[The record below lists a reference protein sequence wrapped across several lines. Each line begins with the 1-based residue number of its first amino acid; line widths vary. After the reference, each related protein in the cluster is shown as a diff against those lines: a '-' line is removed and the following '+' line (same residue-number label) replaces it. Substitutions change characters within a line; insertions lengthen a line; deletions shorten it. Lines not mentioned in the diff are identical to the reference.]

1 MKLSDYKLQHMGW
14 KGNMTYDEMV
24 SHLNRIQP
32 RKTIQNQKNH
42 IEDEIK
48 AITKR
53 SRKSENND
61 ECPNDSEDEKKTA
74 MKRSRKSENNDE
86 CPNDSEDENKTAM
99 KRSRKSENNNECSN
113 GSKDEKKTAMK
124 RSRKSENNDECSND
138 SQDENKTAMKRSRK
152 SENNDECSNDSED
165 GNKTAMKKS
174 RKSENNDECPNT
186 SKGLEGNCNEDSR
199 FMSDDMVIK
208 AVESNEHIKELK
220 KPKPQ
225 NSPITSRLN
234 VSTKISKGVL
244 NSAKIKQSHQEIITK
259 DTACE
264 DIRFVTD
271 DIREMRKSKCSIC
284 GDLFLSSQ
292 IRHHIKDKHGVSL
305 NEFGPIKDINNSFY
319 R

>member
-32 RKTIQNQKNH
+32 RKTIQNQKDN

-61 ECPNDSEDEKKTA
+61 ECPNDSEDE
-74 MKRSRKSENNDE
+74 
-86 CPNDSEDENKTAM
+86 NKTAM
-99 KRSRKSENNNECSN
+99 KRSRNSENNNECSN
-113 GSKDEKKTAMK
+113 RSKDEKKTAMK

-138 SQDENKTAMKRSRK
+138 SKDENKTAMKRSRK

-186 SKGLEGNCNEDSR
+186 SKGLEGSCNEDSR
-199 FMSDDMVIK
+199 F
-208 AVESNEHIKELK
+208 
-220 KPKPQ
+220 
-225 NSPITSRLN
+225 
-234 VSTKISKGVL
+234 IS
-244 NSAKIKQSHQEIITK
+244 
-259 DTACE
+259 
-264 DIRFVTD
+264 D
-271 DIREMRKSKCSIC
+271 DIREMRKIKCKLC
-284 GDLFLSSQ
+284 GEIVLGYTFDGHLGWKHKVTRQEYGSLDYINNVSYYRSVRDCLELRILL
-292 IRHHIKDKHGVSL
+292 IRIKTNRNWNQTCDTFKKKHGDDSLSIKCIFRINPPTSKVEKVSKL
-305 NEFGPIKDINNSFY
+305 CLIC
-319 R
+319 

>member
-86 CPNDSEDENKTAM
+86 C
-99 KRSRKSENNNECSN
+99 
-113 GSKDEKKTAMK
+113 
-124 RSRKSENNDECSND
+124 SND
-138 SQDENKTAMKRSRK
+138 SKDENKTAMKRSRK

-165 GNKTAMKKS
+165 GSKTAMEKS
-174 RKSENNDECPNT
+174 RKSENNGECPNT

-199 FMSDDMVIK
+199 FMSDD
-208 AVESNEHIKELK
+208 
-220 KPKPQ
+220 
-225 NSPITSRLN
+225 
-234 VSTKISKGVL
+234 
-244 NSAKIKQSHQEIITK
+244 
-259 DTACE
+259 
-264 DIRFVTD
+264 
-271 DIREMRKSKCSIC
+271 IREMRKIKCKLC
-284 GDLFLSSQ
+284 GEIVLGYSFDGHLGW
-292 IRHHIKDKHGVSL
+292 KHKVTRQEYGSLDYINDVSY
-305 NEFGPIKDINNSFY
+305 Y
-319 R
+319 RSVRDGLELGILLI